1 MSSSED
7 ENAGT
12 PEASDGDTPTQET
25 KKRARSESPKR
36 SRRRGRSRSRSARRS
51 SRKSQMDE
59 DSPSPPPKAAINKRR
74 KKLAANGAG
83 GKRRRAASAGG
94 KNGKKKANAPPPPNS
109 MVGEQLQDKHKRS
122 GAGILNLLARV
133 KTDDLGFKDFQVEDW
148 MKKPQEKYYLEVL
161 HKKDGTVNK
170 IDIYNKPWIV
180 VGRQWDNDIAINH
193 PSVSRRHAIIA
204 FRREG
209 MCYVYDLGST
219 HGTYVNDNL
228 PLVNDGRVE
237 KGRFIRLHANM
248 RVVFGRCAY
257 QYKLAVHADD
267 DKDPS
272 VKQAADLIRAQ
283 QLAVLKNSVSSDA
296 LDPAAGQLSTRK
308 KRV

>member
-1 MSSSED
+1 MSDSD
-7 ENAGT
+7 GNT
-12 PEASDGDTPTQET
+12 PNKSDGDTPEQE
-25 KKRARSESPKR
+25 ESPEEKTEGR
-36 SRRRGRSRSRSARRS
+36 AGRRRGRETSRSGPRRR
-51 SRKSQMDE
+51 RKSADSDL

-74 KKLAANGAG
+74 KRGVPGSG
-83 GKRRRAASAGG
+83 GGSGSSKRRKGTA
-94 KNGKKKANAPPPPNS
+94 NGKKGKANAPPPPNS
-109 MVGEQLQDKHKRS
+109 MVGEQLLDKHKRS

-133 KTDDLGFKDFQVEDW
+133 KPDDVGYKDFAVEDW
-148 MKKPQEKYYLEVL
+148 MKKPEEKYYLEVL
-161 HKKDGTVNK
+161 HKRDGTVNK

-180 VGRQWDNDIAINH
+180 VGRQWDNDVAINH

-228 PLVNDGRVE
+228 PLVNDGRIE
-237 KGRFIRLHANM
+237 KGRFVRLHANM

-257 QYKLAVHADD
+257 QFKLAVHADD
-267 DKDPS
+267 AKDPS

-283 QLAVLKNSVSSDA
+283 QLAVLKHSVTSDA
-296 LDPAAGQLSTRK
+296 VDPAAGQL
-308 KRV
+308 